1 MTATAETKLTRVFA
15 GLLPLNIG
23 VQAVS
28 FAAWVAFAH
37 VLGTSTATDAYV
49 LGLSVPTL
57 VYGLLLT
64 AIRVGA
70 IPGLTEK
77 AAKGEAEARVANE
90 LMAATLVASAVLG
103 LLITIVAV
111 AAAPLVLRSDP
122 RLLSDARLI
131 MVELSPLAVLGA
143 SAGVL
148 GAILAVRKSFAPV
161 VAVMVF
167 DPLFRVCFVLTW
179 GPSIGVQALV
189 LANLLG
195 SAAAVAVLWAM
206 VRRAG
211 VPLKLI
217 RPVRSA
223 FVRSVVGLS
232 APLVIAASVLEVN
245 PIIDRTMAGGLKAGS
260 VTRLELGMRL
270 LPTGLF
276 SALVLAPLTATWAA
290 RKTQG
295 GWPAIQESLRKAL
308 TLVALVVPPIV
319 VIGIILRDQAVTLA
333 YHGGAF
339 SPQAAAQ
346 TSSVFAMFLVG
357 LPAIVLSIT
366 FTTLFIV
373 QRETLVPMKIA
384 FANVVLNVG
393 LNFAFRPLFGVA
405 GIALSTSLTFGIL
418 VVAQATVA
426 RRRWGSFLPPS
437 LLASLIRIGGSLA
450 IATVAAL
457 AVRQFLPSGASRLD
471 ALGVAAAVAGVEL
484 LVYAAALLVT
494 HGRVTR
500 TPGSFPQFRSRLE
513 TRA

>member
-1 MTATAETKLTRVFA
+1 
-15 GLLPLNIG
+15 
-23 VQAVS
+23 
-28 FAAWVAFAH
+28 
-37 VLGTSTATDAYV
+37 
-49 LGLSVPTL
+49 
-57 VYGLLLT
+57 
-64 AIRVGA
+64 
-70 IPGLTEK
+70 
-77 AAKGEAEARVANE
+77 
-90 LMAATLVASAVLG
+90 
-103 LLITIVAV
+103 
-111 AAAPLVLRSDP
+111 
-122 RLLSDARLI
+122 
-131 MVELSPLAVLGA
+131 
-143 SAGVL
+143 
-148 GAILAVRKSFAPV
+148 
-161 VAVMVF
+161 
-167 DPLFRVCFVLTW
+167 
-179 GPSIGVQALV
+179 
-189 LANLLG
+189 
-195 SAAAVAVLWAM
+195 
-206 VRRAG
+206 
-211 VPLKLI
+211 LKLI

-223 FVRSVVGLS
+223 FVRSVIGLS

-245 PIIDRTMAGGLKAGS
+245 PIIDRTMAGGLKVGS

-290 RKTQG
+290 RKAQG

-346 TSSVFAMFLVG
+346 TSAVFAMFVVG

-373 QRETLVPMKIA
+373 QRETRIPMRIA
-384 FANVVLNVG
+384 FANVILNVG

-405 GIALSTSLTFGIL
+405 GIALSTSVTFGIL
-418 VVAQATVA
+418 VVAQAIVA
-426 RRRWGSFLPPS
+426 QRRWGSFLPPS

-457 AVRQFLPSGASRLD
+457 AVRHFLPSGASRLD

-500 TPGSFPQFRSRLE
+500 TPGSFLQFQSRLE